1 MVSISFT
8 VKGHLSSRH
17 FSFRDTDSWKIQQ
30 KTWKHEP
37 KHKQTKT
44 SFMIAA
50 KYYKIVYKR
59 VIKLKALP
67 EQYLRRKTKREHIRK

>member
-1 MVSISFT
+1 MNQNT
-8 VKGHLSSRH
+8 N
-17 FSFRDTDSWKIQQ
+17 
-30 KTWKHEP
+30 E
-37 KHKQTKT
+37 QTKT

-67 EQYLRRKTKREHIRK
+67 EQYLRRKTKREHSRK